1 VAPPP
6 LILCEADAHL
16 GRPTLEALLSSAGY
30 DGTGGLLPPPGGAHR
45 TPAQL
50 LDGVEVLGLYFSAS
64 WCAPC
69 VETTP
74 LLASA
79 YASLRSRGKG
89 LELLLVPQDRSE
101 AAFDEYRGRMPWPSL
116 TLGGQLPAALM
127 GHYQV
132 TSLPALVL
140 LDKSGALIS
149 TDGVRLLRR
158 HARAFPWSC
167 VPPPQTPHLHPLYER
182 LLRTTP
188 VDPGQAPR

>member
-1 VAPPP
+1 MAPPP

-30 DGTGGLLPPPGGAHR
+30 DGTGGLLPPPGGTHR

-79 YASLRSRGKG
+79 YASLRSRDPSWGVRDVA
-89 LELLLVPQDRSE
+89 ELDGYG
-101 AAFDEYRGRMPWPSL
+101 A
-116 TLGGQLPAALM
+116 
-127 GHYQV
+127 
-132 TSLPALVL
+132 PALARVA
-140 LDKSGALIS
+140 LDEMPANNFFA
-149 TDGVRLLRR
+149 V
-158 HARAFPWSC
+158 W
-167 VPPPQTPHLHPLYER
+167 ER
-182 LLRTTP
+182 T
-188 VDPGQAPR
+188 A